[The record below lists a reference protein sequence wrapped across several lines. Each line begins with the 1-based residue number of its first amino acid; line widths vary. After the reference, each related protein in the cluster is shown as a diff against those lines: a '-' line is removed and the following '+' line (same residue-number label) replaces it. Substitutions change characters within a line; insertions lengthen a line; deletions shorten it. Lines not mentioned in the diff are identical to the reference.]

1 MPSASLSPMARNASI
16 NSRMC
21 CSDRALRRC
30 GRFIVIVANSPDRST
45 RTCSKPITAS
55 SHKPQPT
62 SAEATC
68 RPRTGCVQGGCTH
81 VSPASSVSADAELDR
96 NANSADAHH
105 HLQQPAGNP
114 ANERRAGP
122 ATEEEPGRKRADGR
136 PVNVAKHGERHR
148 RDRVRKPGY
157 DVFHGVRP
165 WHRFGEH
172 GGKHREQE
180 DAAGSP
186 EVPDVHRDTEQSHEE
201 HAAVLAPPPVIVP
214 PPGVR
219 PPPGSVRPRPGSQ
232 GASSIS
238 EAAPISTGAT
248 RSNASGGVASSNAAP
263 APPPTA
269 ATGPRRRILAAWPAS
284 SGREPMVAPAPVNS
298 SATVF
303 VMFALNGGRPNASSA
318 GYDTT
323 EARLTT
329 VLTIPATAPT
339 ATSPTAQATVTAPV
353 PANSSCLQAPANSA
367 SSQAPV
373 NPPCSQAPA
382 GFRSPALP
390 GRSRSFP
397 VSSPGSFQQPQQP
410 PRPGH
415 LGTARQTSP
424 PQFPVSRDHNAA
436 AGEIMRQRGDLVIP
450 AARGRD
456 DPHPPIL
463 HHSLCRQPC
472 LALDNEDEVREPRL
486 TNHCV
491 PARRGVVP
499 RKARHATRR
508 QPHQFLVE
516 PHHGPGP
523 VTPPAVGAR
532 SHDIGPVYDYR
543 NLLPGTSGALLLRVR
558 HPR

>member
-1 MPSASLSPMARNASI
+1 MPSLTETPIPQMPTTTC
-16 NSRMC
+16 NSRPGT
-21 CSDRALRRC
+21 LRTSAGPVQPPRRNPAAS
-30 GRFIVIVANSPDRST
+30 GPTAAQSTWPSTANATAATAFASPDTTFFTAFARGIGSASMGVSTASRRMPPAAPKYPTYIATQNRATKST
-45 RTCSKPITAS
+45 RPCSP
-55 SHKPQPT
+55 P
-62 SAEATC
+62 
-68 RPRTGCVQGGCTH
+68 RPGM
-81 VSPASSVSADAELDR
+81 
-96 NANSADAHH
+96 
-105 HLQQPAGNP
+105 
-114 ANERRAGP
+114 
-122 ATEEEPGRKRADGR
+122 
-136 PVNVAKHGERHR
+136 
-148 RDRVRKPGY
+148 
-157 DVFHGVRP
+157 
-165 WHRFGEH
+165 
-172 GGKHREQE
+172 
-180 DAAGSP
+180 
-186 EVPDVHRDTEQSHEE
+186 
-201 HAAVLAPPPVIVP
+201 
-214 PPGVR
+214 
-219 PPPGSVRPRPGSQ
+219 RPRPGSQ

-499 RKARHATRR
+499 RKPRHATRR

>member
-1 MPSASLSPMARNASI
+1 MPSLTETPIPQMPTTTCNSRPGTLRTSAGPVQPPRRNPAASGPTAAQSTWPSTANATAATAFASPDTTFCTAFARGIGSASMGVSTASRRMPPAAPKYPTYIATQNRATKSTRPCSRPRPSAS
-16 NSRMC
+16 
-21 CSDRALRRC
+21 
-30 GRFIVIVANSPDRST
+30 
-45 RTCSKPITAS
+45 
-55 SHKPQPT
+55 
-62 SAEATC
+62 
-68 RPRTGCVQGGCTH
+68 PR
-81 VSPASSVSADAELDR
+81 
-96 NANSADAHH
+96 
-105 HLQQPAGNP
+105 
-114 ANERRAGP
+114 
-122 ATEEEPGRKRADGR
+122 
-136 PVNVAKHGERHR
+136 
-148 RDRVRKPGY
+148 
-157 DVFHGVRP
+157 
-165 WHRFGEH
+165 
-172 GGKHREQE
+172 
-180 DAAGSP
+180 
-186 EVPDVHRDTEQSHEE
+186 
-201 HAAVLAPPPVIVP
+201 
-214 PPGVR
+214 
-219 PPPGSVRPRPGSQ
+219 PGSGPRPGASPRPGMRPRPGSQ

-499 RKARHATRR
+499 RKARHATRH

-532 SHDIGPVYDYR
+532 SHDIGPVHDYR